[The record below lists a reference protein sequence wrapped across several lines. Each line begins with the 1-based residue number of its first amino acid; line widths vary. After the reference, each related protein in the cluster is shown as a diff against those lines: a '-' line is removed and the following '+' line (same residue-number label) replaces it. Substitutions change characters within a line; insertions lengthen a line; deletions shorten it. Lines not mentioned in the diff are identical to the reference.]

1 MPKPAAAAATTT
13 QRQSGERHHH
23 HHHHHHHRRREDT
36 ARRQQEDPQR
46 EEQQDREAAEESA
59 RQGPISMTDFEKRCE
74 TIKLGANEALLWMSD
89 YRKLDPRRKKRR
101 MGGLLTEL
109 QEKKGELTDQYMA
122 LADLDVDTSAFD
134 SDRKRKALLSNA
146 FSKLTAVQRAV
157 GELTQ
162 ERDSLGEGKGSPEAK
177 RRYFQEKLKSQY
189 AYKPVEGDATIRC
202 EVGGDPL
209 EVTIQFLDHGKP
221 YNPLAKE
228 DPDVTLSAEE
238 RGIGG
243 LGIFMVKKSMDSLDY
258 EYHDGKN
265 ILTIKKS
272 L

>member
-1 MPKPAAAAATTT
+1 MKTLTVPARID
-13 QRQSGERHHH
+13 QLEVVQEFI
-23 HHHHHHHRRREDT
+23 
-36 ARRQQEDPQR
+36 QQELEKQDCSPKAQIQISIAV
-46 EEQQDREAAEESA
+46 EEIFVNIAH
-59 RQGPISMTDFEKRCE
+59 
-74 TIKLGANEALLWMSD
+74 
-89 YRKLDPRRKKRR
+89 
-101 MGGLLTEL
+101 
-109 QEKKGELTDQYMA
+109 
-122 LADLDVDTSAFD
+122 
-134 SDRKRKALLSNA
+134 
-146 FSKLTAVQRAV
+146 
-157 GELTQ
+157 
-162 ERDSLGEGKGSPEAK
+162 
-177 RRYFQEKLKSQY
+177 Y